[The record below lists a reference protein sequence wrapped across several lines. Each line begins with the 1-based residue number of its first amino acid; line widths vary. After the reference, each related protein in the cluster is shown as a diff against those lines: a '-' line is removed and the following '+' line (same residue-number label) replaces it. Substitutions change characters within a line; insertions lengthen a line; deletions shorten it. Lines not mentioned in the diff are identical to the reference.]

1 MNLSFLLPSAFA
13 ALLAVA
19 VPLLIHL
26 SRRSEQTLTDFA
38 ALRWLRANLR
48 PRRKFLFQERL
59 LLALRILL
67 LIALALFLAQ
77 PVVLKKSQPENWVL
91 VVPGSDY
98 SAEKNLPAGKNVRWH
113 WLAPGF
119 PELEDPATNT
129 NLPLSSLL
137 RELDATL
144 PAATRL
150 TVLVP
155 SQLSGLDAERV
166 QLSRAVDWRV
176 LAGKMPSQPN
186 NLKPAP
192 LKLAVRFDAEH
203 APSVRFFRASYAAWQ
218 SQSPEAERNT
228 LDSAE
233 AQAPLPK
240 TDVALVWLVS
250 GDLPENLLQ
259 WVASGGSVV
268 LSAESTLPGSQHAMQ
283 AWSDHSWQSR
293 SGESLVASASI
304 GDGRIWKLQQTLSP
318 QAMPALL
325 ETDFPERLQ
334 ALFSTPSAGPTQSL
348 ASLHK
353 PLKTMPAWPELP
365 TPLSAW
371 LIWLIAV
378 LFLLERWAASAK
390 NRWSSV

>member
-48 PRRKFLFQERL
+48 PRRKLLFQERL

-67 LIALALFLAQ
+67 LIAIALILAQ

-119 PELEDPATNT
+119 PELEEPATNT

-144 PAATRL
+144 PAATRF
-150 TVLVP
+150 TVMVP

-186 NLKPAP
+186 NVKPAP
-192 LKLAVRFDAEH
+192 LKLAVRFDAGH
-203 APSVRFFRASYAAWQ
+203 AQSVRYFRASYAVWQ
-218 SQSPEAERNT
+218 SQIPEAERNA
-228 LDSAE
+228 LDSADT
-233 AQAPLPK
+233 QAPLPK

-250 GDLPENLLQ
+250 GDMPEDLLQ
-259 WVASGGSVV
+259 WVVSGGSVL
-268 LSAESTLPGSQHAMQ
+268 LSAEGALPSSQHAMQ
-283 AWSDHSWQSR
+283 TWSDLSWR
-293 SGESLVASASI
+293 SKSGDTLVASTSI
-304 GDGRIWKLQQTLSP
+304 GAGRIWKLQQALSP

-325 ETDFPERLQ
+325 ETEFPERLQ
-334 ALFSTPSAGPTQSL
+334 ALFSAPSAGPTQSP

-353 PLKTMPAWPELP
+353 PLKSLPAWPEVP
-365 TPLSAW
+365 TPLDTW
-371 LIWLIAV
+371 LIWIIAV
-378 LFLLERWAASAK
+378 LFLLERWVASAK
-390 NRWSSV
+390 KRWSSV